1 MLYLISRGMDPK
13 RSFKIMESVRK
24 GRGLPEGAEQEML
37 DHGVP
42 QWYIDSCK
50 KIKYLFPKAHAVAY
64 VMMGFRIA
72 YFKVHYPLEFYSAYF
87 YRRSQKD
94 AFDAALMV
102 KGQDFVRRKINEIKN
117 KADSTQKED
126 ELLTTLESVY
136 EFYCRGFSFAPL
148 DLYESDSVY
157 FLRVGERQLR
167 PPFVAVSGLG
177 AAAAADLVACRAGG
191 EKFVSIEEL
200 SAACPKVSQAHL
212 DQLKELG
219 ALGELPDESQMTL
232 F

>member
-1 MLYLISRGMDPK
+1 M
-13 RSFKIMESVRK
+13 
-24 GRGLPEGAEQEML
+24 
-37 DHGVP
+37 
-42 QWYIDSCK
+42 
-50 KIKYLFPKAHAVAY
+50 
-64 VMMGFRIA
+64 
-72 YFKVHYPLEFYSAYF
+72 
-87 YRRSQKD
+87 
-94 AFDAALMV
+94 
-102 KGQDFVRRKINEIKN
+102 RRKINEIKN

-200 SAACPKVSQAHL
+200 SAACPKVSKTHIEL
-212 DQLKELG
+212 LKSVG
-219 ALGELPDESQMTL
+219 ALDDMPDTSQITL
-232 F
+232 FDGF